1 MDSEDLTLMFY
12 AFQNDFG
19 FAMLGLTVLFGF
31 ILAFAVGNSILLFDF
46 WFGFCLVFF
55 QDYLWKVEFLPFL
68 KKMFSFWMNGL
79 VKSFPENPNEKK
91 SAYENI
97 GKSQHLLRVLD
108 PSGNL

>member
-1 MDSEDLTLMFY
+1 
-12 AFQNDFG
+12 
-19 FAMLGLTVLFGF
+19 
-31 ILAFAVGNSILLFDF
+31 
-46 WFGFCLVFF
+46 
-55 QDYLWKVEFLPFL
+55 
-68 KKMFSFWMNGL
+68 MFSFWMNGL